1 MSGID
6 RGHAE
11 AWPVVISA
19 TDMMVSCNA
28 DRNVTQL
35 TQSPEA
41 HTLLN
46 YSLGGA
52 LQEQMMLK
60 GHLRVVPRVIY

>member
-1 MSGID
+1 MDEID

-11 AWPVVISA
+11 AWPVVTSW
-19 TDMMVSCNA
+19 TDLMLSGNA

-35 TQSPEA
+35 TRHPEA
-41 HTLLN
+41 HTLFN

-52 LQEQMMLK
+52 LREQMMLK
-60 GHLRVVPRVIY
+60 GHLRVVPRVI